1 MMAAIGGE
9 QRMKVAENTTWMTFD
24 NRARTRAPRRQKT
37 MTASSPRK
45 LRVADDADG
54 PLVGDGRMRR
64 VTPFLITAT
73 ISLIVSLPAM
83 SLTRPGFAL
92 AGTGLALTAMVAAVV
107 FPWKRVARAAQ
118 LAPPFLFLIATLL
131 LASATGIGIGSPFV
145 TIAVLPMMWLAIY
158 ENRVGVLLAAALE
171 GAGLWLAASGEH
183 VPSTAQGTVSI
194 VVFVV
199 CGAGMGVTLHGLVSE
214 TRRLAIA
221 SRDHQLALENVAEML
236 DALPERVNRYRLSD
250 LAITYCNA
258 AWAIQYNVE
267 PTEALGRPLE
277 EFLSEDEVD
286 GLHTQLALLGPDNP
300 ILVDTVAR
308 EVCNAPGQW
317 LEWADRYL
325 TGADGAEVLS
335 VGRDVTGRRDAE
347 LKLAESEARFRDLAD
362 KSADVVWRFMIEPTP
377 HFDYVSPSV
386 ENILG
391 YPPSYFLEDFARI
404 LELLDDEGRT
414 AIERAIQG
422 KQVLSHYDFRLRHA
436 NGSIVIGETRTT
448 HVRGGLQ
455 GVSRD
460 VTELRQLQDSM
471 AALALRDSLTGLANR
486 RLFKELL
493 DADLARTQRNG
504 LPLAI
509 AFLDL
514 DGFKNVNDTY
524 GHDAGDIVLCE
535 TARRM
540 LAIVRGAD
548 TVARI
553 GGDEFVIVYEP
564 NDPNSRNLV
573 PRLDRA
579 LSEPISITASIT
591 VRCPA
596 SIGIADTRVVG
607 CNGAALLAA
616 ADEAMYAV
624 KRARQTAVASIGVL
638 AAHPGVR
645 ETLH

>member
-1 MMAAIGGE
+1 
-9 QRMKVAENTTWMTFD
+9 MT
-24 NRARTRAPRRQKT
+24 P
-37 MTASSPRK
+37 SSPRK

-54 PLVGDGRMRR
+54 PLVGEGRMRR
-64 VTPFLITAT
+64 VMPFLVTGA
-73 ISLIVSLPAM
+73 ISMVLAIPTM
-83 SLTRPGFAL
+83 SLTRPLL
-92 AGTGLALTAMVAAVV
+92 AVAGSVLAATAMVTAVV
-107 FPWKRVARAAQ
+107 FPWSRVARVAQ
-118 LAPPFLFLIATLL
+118 LAPPFLFLAATLM

-145 TIAVLPMMWLAIY
+145 TMTVLPIMWLAIY
-158 ENRVGVLLAAALE
+158 ENRTGVLLAAVLA
-171 GAGLWLAASGEH
+171 GAGLWLAASGER
-183 VPSTAQGTVSI
+183 VPSSAQGKVAI

-199 CGAGMGVTLHGLVSE
+199 CGAGMGITLHGLVAE
-214 TRRLAIA
+214 TRRLALV
-221 SRDHQLALENVAEML
+221 SRDHRLALENVAEML

-258 AWAIQYNVE
+258 AWATQYNVE

-286 GLHTQLALLGPDNP
+286 GLHTQLALLSPDNP

-308 EVCNAPGQW
+308 EVRNAPGQW

-325 TGADGAEVLS
+325 TGVDGAEVLS

-362 KSADVVWRFMIEPTP
+362 KSADVVWRFIVEPTP

-391 YPPSYFLEDFARI
+391 YPPSYFLADFARI
-404 LELLDDEGRT
+404 LEILDEDGRT
-414 AIERAIQG
+414 AIQRAIQG
-422 KQVLSHYDFRLRHA
+422 KQILSQVDFRLRHA

-448 HVRGGLQ
+448 LVRGGLQ

-573 PRLDRA
+573 QRLDRA
-579 LSEPISITASIT
+579 LSEPISITPSIT
-591 VRCPA
+591 VCCPA
-596 SIGIADTRVVG
+596 SIGIADTRVAG
-607 CNGAALLAA
+607 FNGAALLAA
-616 ADEAMYAV
+616 ADDAMYAV
-624 KRARQTAVASIGVL
+624 KRSRQTAQVAVGERGRTKVGL
-638 AAHPGVR
+638 RP
-645 ETLH
+645 